1 MSSVS
6 VGNGFDGWVT
16 IQISKE
22 EFDLGFFIELKNDVI
37 PSISKFKSGYRNL
50 CYIKLEYCGM
60 SDLFEIPKDK
70 VDWFISS
77 VNKILFNITKKLKNA
92 MEVTIYCELT
102 DTESEINITKQE
114 VDSGFV
120 QKFHNFIQNTSES
133 YFIEDDCVTYHWD
146 RKTSVVIYDIIDK
159 KNQILIAEY
168 GICDLSKNVI
178 MNGITNILKE
188 IKNEKK
194 HMITCRLK
202 STSYDKTKKKMGLDP

>member
-6 VGNGFDGWVT
+6 VGNIFDGWTT
-16 IQISKE
+16 IKISKE
-22 EFDLGFFIELKNDVI
+22 EFDLGFFTELKNDVI
-37 PSISKFKSGYRNL
+37 PSIRKFKSGDSEL
-50 CYIKLEYCGM
+50 CFVNLEYCGM
-60 SDLFEIPKDK
+60 EDLFEIPRDK
-70 VDWFISS
+70 VDWFIGR
-77 VNKILFNITKKLKNA
+77 VNKILFNISKKLKNA

-102 DTESEINITKQE
+102 DAESEINITKQE

-133 YFIEDDCVTYHWD
+133 YFMEDVCETYHWS

-168 GICDLSKNVI
+168 GICDLSKKVI

-188 IKNEKK
+188 IKNEKN
-194 HMITCRLK
+194 T
-202 STSYDKTKKKMGLDP
+202 